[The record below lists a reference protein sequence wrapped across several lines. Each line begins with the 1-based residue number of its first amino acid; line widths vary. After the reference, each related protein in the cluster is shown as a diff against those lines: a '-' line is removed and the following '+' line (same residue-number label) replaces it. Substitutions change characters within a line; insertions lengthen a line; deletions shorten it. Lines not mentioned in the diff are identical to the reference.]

1 MVLDPSEAAIQI
13 AAILEW
19 TTLKDLNFP
28 KGRYVATD
36 PELQIVKI
44 IGFGI

>member
-1 MVLDPSEAAIQI
+1 MVLDPSEVAIPI

-19 TTLKDLNFP
+19 TTLQDLIFT